1 VKALAGSNY
10 KLRLLTRNPST
21 FKNAPQNAEVVKCDI
36 NNQEDLDNA
45 FKNAEIVMAITQFW
59 TPEVLSN
66 VNQEIVQGKM
76 MADAAKKNGVKHL
89 IFS

>member
-1 VKALAGSNY
+1 M
-10 KLRLLTRNPST
+10 RLLTRNPST
-21 FKNAPQNAEVVKCDI
+21 FKNAPKNAEVVKCDI

-45 FKNAEIVMAITQFW
+45 FKNAEVVAAITQFW

-76 MADAAKKNGVKHL
+76 IADAAKQNGVKHF